1 MAEAGPPA
9 PLRQWAN
16 GFGTGRTGPEL
27 QVSRP
32 NRYDRPMIR
41 LVGIGGF
48 LRGWAVD
55 LAVATGIGTFLGIV
69 GPFGSFNGGPLGVR
83 ILYWVTC
90 SWAAVIVLTIAVR
103 VSLRAADRLGITIWI
118 ALPAA
123 VALGI
128 VPLLAILLPYSLY
141 FWPGSE
147 AGLLDWYG
155 RTLAIAEPCAFG
167 YYFIVD
173 GRRLRP
179 APGAA
184 ASTTPVPALKHP
196 ARFIDRL
203 PARLG
208 RNLLCL
214 QMEDHYVRAHTD
226 LGSDLILTPLKDA
239 VAELGEIDGLQVHR
253 SWWVARS
260 AVAAALVNGR
270 NYSLRLT
277 NGLEVPVSR
286 ASVARARASG
296 WL

>member
-1 MAEAGPPA
+1 
-9 PLRQWAN
+9 
-16 GFGTGRTGPEL
+16 
-27 QVSRP
+27 
-32 NRYDRPMIR
+32 MIR
-41 LVGIGGF
+41 LAGIGSS
-48 LRGWAVD
+48 LRGWGVD
-55 LAVATGIGTFLGIV
+55 LAVATGIGIFLGIV
-69 GPFGSFNGGPLGVR
+69 GPFGSFNGGPLGMR
-83 ILYWVTC
+83 ILYFVTC
-90 SWAAVIVLTIAVR
+90 SWAAVIVLTVAVR
-103 VSLRAADRLGITIWI
+103 VSLRAADRLGVTIWV

-123 VALGI
+123 IALGA
-128 VPLLAILLPYSLY
+128 VPLLAIIVPFSLF
-141 FWPGSE
+141 FWPGSD
-147 AGLLDWYG
+147 AGPLLDWYG
-155 RTLAIAEPCAFG
+155 RTLAIAEPSAFG

-173 GRRLRP
+173 GRRLMP
-179 APGAA
+179 ARGTS
-184 ASTTPVPALKHP
+184 ASTTPVPALKRQ

-260 AVAAALVNGR
+260 AVAAAVVNGR

-296 WL
+296 WLEPRPSSAPPRWIS